1 MMGAGPLSGVRVLVT
16 RAAHQADQLMA
27 LIREAGGQP
36 LLLPALEIAPPS
48 NPEAIKALGRALETY
63 DMAIFVSPNAVRGAL
78 KYLGRRLPPRL
89 ALVAVGPGTAR
100 ALVDAGHESVLVP
113 DNEFNSEA
121 ILQLPQLRNVRGKRV
136 VIFRG
141 DTGRGLLREALE
153 ARDAKVEYAEVY
165 RREMPTSPTS
175 DVRAA
180 LIQRR
185 VDAVLVT
192 SALALEQLVKLCED
206 DMRPGLMRAQLV
218 VSSER
223 MIKLAESL
231 GFRAPLVASE
241 PGDQALLD
249 ALVSW
254 RTHQPPQ
261 ETG

>member
-1 MMGAGPLSGVRVLVT
+1 MGASPLAGVRVLVT
-16 RAAHQADQLMA
+16 RPEHQARPLMTM
-27 LIREAGGQP
+27 IREAGGQP

-48 NPEAIKALGRALETY
+48 DPEAIRVLGQALERY
-63 DMAIFVSPNAVRGAL
+63 DMAIFVSPNAVGGAL
-78 KYLGRRLPPRL
+78 KYLRRKLPPRL
-89 ALVAVGPGTAR
+89 TLVAVGPGTAR

-121 ILQLPQLRNVRGKRV
+121 LLQMPQLRNVHGKRL

-141 DTGRGLLREALE
+141 DSGRGLLREVLE
-153 ARDAKVEYAEVY
+153 ARGAQVEYAEVY
-165 RREMPTSPTS
+165 RREMPTSPTPE
-175 DVRAA
+175 VRAI

-192 SALALEQLVKLCED
+192 SALALEHLVALCED

-223 MIKLAESL
+223 MIKMAESM

-254 RTHQPPQ
+254 RTHRPPQ